1 MKGDKAEYVIPLRQ
15 AFNTPRTRRADK
27 AIFLIREFVKKH
39 TRVPEKDI
47 AISNE
52 VNQLVW
58 KQSRTNIPRKIDAV
72 LKREDKRIFV
82 FLKNGKEM
90 ALRAPKVEAP
100 KEKKKKGKEAKEKKE
115 EKKEKAEG
123 KPGEKAEAKAGEKT
137 EEKKAAEKEAEEGK
151 KLEEKR
157 EKERNAMK
165 ADFK

>member
-39 TRVPEKDI
+39 TRAAEKDI

-72 LKREDKRIFV
+72 LKRDNKRIFV
-82 FLKNGKEM
+82 FLKGGKEM
-90 ALRAPKVEAP
+90 DLKTVKAEEPKD
-100 KEKKKKGKEAKEKKE
+100 KKKKDKDAKQKKE
-115 EKKEKAEG
+115 EKPGKAEVKAEG
-123 KPGEKAEAKAGEKT
+123 KT
-137 EEKKAAEKEAEEGK
+137 EEKKPSEKEIEEKK
-151 KLEEKR
+151 KLDEKR
-157 EKERNAMK
+157 EKEKNTMK